1 MKKVYSMM
9 WMAMMAAFTM
19 MLPACSDD
27 DDEQMNTE
35 EIVRNL
41 ADGMWYNADADGLDA
56 IAFGNDKT
64 VNYIKVTPL
73 NKMVRKG
80 TYEVTAS
87 NQLTATVD
95 GEHYTSDYR
104 LNGDE
109 LTTTNGGVTTTYR
122 RTQVDK
128 NLTVANK
135 RYKAVDNVYSFIKYN
150 DGKTKVPL
158 PENLQVGNLKELN
171 LAQMLSQFQ
180 AFGEQAFKEFSF
192 TGDKVVMKFTLDGQ
206 QNALESDYTFTKGT
220 YAGYNTNH
228 LSLTLGFYGLRYSLN
243 FLAYAS
249 PDHFCLVCHT
259 DELVHLIANLYCN
272 NAGVKYGKT
281 FSDADVKQ
289 LESLVA
295 GCIEEMMYI
304 FLFVEQ

>member
-1 MKKVYSMM
+1 MM

-73 NKMVRKG
+73 EKMVRKG

-109 LTTTNGGVTTTYR
+109 LTTTKGGVTTKYR

-135 RYKAVDNVYSFIKYN
+135 SYKAVDNVYSFVKFN
-150 DGKTKVPL
+150 DGKTKVSL
-158 PENLQVGNLKELN
+158 PDNLQVGDTKELN
-171 LAQMLSQFQ
+171 LIQMLSQLTGLFNQ
-180 AFGEQAFKEFSF
+180 CFSDISF
-192 TGDKVVMKFTLDGQ
+192 TEDKIMLPTVQVDGTSYREYTL
-206 QNALESDYTFTKGT
+206 TKGI
-220 YAGYNTNH
+220 YAGYDTNV
-228 LSLTLGFYGLRYSLN
+228 LSISLGFFGLPYQLN
-243 FLAYAS
+243 LFAYAS
-249 PDHFCLVCHT
+249 PDYLCLVAHKEMLIT
-259 DELVHLIANLYCN
+259 GIANLYCN

-281 FSDADVKQ
+281 FTEADVKQ
-289 LESLVA
+289 LESLIA
-295 GCIEEMMYI
+295 GCIEEFMNVL
-304 FLFVEQ
+304 LFAEH